1 MEAIAKTVFP
11 IAVASVGVLLAFQG
25 VLMIV
30 AYTVLAERKVLGWIQ
45 GRIGPNRVGYWGML
59 QPFADLFKFIFKEDI
74 VPDKSTKFVYFLAP
88 LVALTCALMPIV
100 VYPFGP
106 RLTDPLSWIAPYLIS
121 AVEWI
126 PAVGQSLVDGITW
139 LVPQAQNMP
148 LTIGRIDVG
157 VLYVL
162 GITSVGVYG
171 IALAGWSSNNKYS
184 LMGGLRSSA
193 QMISYELAM
202 GASVIGVVMLSGSL
216 DLGGIIDAQAKSPFK
231 WFIIP
236 QFIGFVVFLISA
248 FAETNRVPFDLPEA
262 ETELVAG
269 FHTEY
274 SALKFALFFMA
285 EYVNMF
291 TGSVMCVTLFL
302 GGWYIPGLDY
312 LARTIGIQEWLG
324 AGTVLYALVSHVGF
338 IVKICA
344 FLFFYIWI
352 RGTLP
357 RFRFD
362 QLMNFGWKFLLPLAL
377 ANVIVTIIAV
387 YVIEKYSLF

>member
-1 MEAIAKTVFP
+1 MESVLKTAFPFVVYTVGILIAFGLVM
-11 IAVASVGVLLAFQG
+11 
-25 VLMIV
+25 MIV
-30 AYTVLAERKVLGWIQ
+30 AYTVLAERKILGWIQ
-45 GRIGPNRVGYWGML
+45 GRIGPNRVGPWGVL
-59 QPFADLFKFIFKEDI
+59 QPFADLLKFIFKEDL
-74 VPDKSTKFVYFLAP
+74 VPDKSTKFIYFLAP
-88 LVALTCALMPIV
+88 LVALTCALLPMV

-106 RLTDPLSWIAPYLIS
+106 AITTVNWGEVLPYGLG
-121 AVEWI
+121 E
-126 PAVGQSLVDGITW
+126 GITR
-139 LVPQAQNMP
+139 LP
-148 LTIGRIDVG
+148 LTLAEIDVG
-157 VLYVL
+157 VLFVL

-171 IALAGWSSNNKYS
+171 IALAGWSSNSKYS

-202 GASVIGVVMLSGSL
+202 GASVIGAVMLAGTL
-216 DLGGIIDAQAKSPFK
+216 DLNGIIYAQIRSPFR

-236 QFIGFVVFLISA
+236 QFIGFVVFLIAA

-291 TGSVMCVTLFL
+291 TVSVMCTVLFL
-302 GGWYIPGLDY
+302 GGWYFPGLSY
-312 LARTIGIQEWLG
+312 VFEPGSIP
-324 AGTVLYALVSHVGF
+324 YAIASHVAF
-338 IVKICA
+338 IAKICA
-344 FLFFYIWI
+344 FLFFYIWV

-377 ANVIVTIIAV
+377 ANVILTIVIV
-387 YVIEKYSLF
+387 YFLNV

>member
-1 MEAIAKTVFP
+1 MESVLKPAFPFLVYALAIGAAFG
-11 IAVASVGVLLAFQG
+11 GVM
-25 VLMIV
+25 MIV

-45 GRIGPNRVGYWGML
+45 GRLGPNRVGPWGL
-59 QPFADLFKFIFKEDI
+59 FQPFADLLKFIFKEDL
-74 VPDKSTKFVYFLAP
+74 VPDKSTRFVYYLAP
-88 LVALTCALMPIV
+88 IVALTCALMPMV

-106 RLTDPLSWIAPYLIS
+106 PITTIDWSFLPWGL
-121 AVEWI
+121 
-126 PAVGQSLVDGITW
+126 GDGVTT
-139 LVPQAQNMP
+139 LP
-148 LTIGRIDVG
+148 LTIARVDVG
-157 VLYVL
+157 VLFVL

-171 IALAGWSSNNKYS
+171 IALAGWSSNSKYS

-202 GASVIGVVMLSGSL
+202 GAAVLGPVMLAGTL
-216 DLGGIIDAQAKSPFK
+216 DLNGIIHAQQQSVFR

-236 QFIGFVVFLISA
+236 QFIAFVVFLIAA

-291 TGSVMCVTLFL
+291 TVSVMCTVLFL
-302 GGWYIPGLDY
+302 GGWYVPGLS
-312 LARTIGIQEWLG
+312 RVFEVGSIP
-324 AGTVLYALVSHVGF
+324 YALVSHVAF
-338 IVKICA
+338 IGKICA
-344 FLFFYIWI
+344 FLFLYIWV

-377 ANVIVTIIAV
+377 VNVILTIVIV
-387 YVIEKYSLF
+387 YFLNT

>member
-1 MEAIAKTVFP
+1 MEQILLTTFPFIVFGVAI
-11 IAVASVGVLLAFQG
+11 LLAFQG

-45 GRIGPNRVGYWGML
+45 GRIGPNRVGPWGML
-59 QPFADLFKFIFKEDI
+59 QPFADLLKFIFKEDI
-74 VPDKSTKFVYFLAP
+74 APDKSTKFVYYLAP
-88 LVALTCALMPIV
+88 IIALTAALLPMV

-106 RLTDPLSWIAPYLIS
+106 PVIVDLSWLPYGL
-121 AVEWI
+121 
-126 PAVGQSLVDGITW
+126 GVDGAGNPIT
-139 LVPQAQNMP
+139 VVP
-148 LTIGRIDVG
+148 LTIAQIDVG
-157 VLYVL
+157 VLYIL
-162 GITSVGVYG
+162 AITSVGVYG
-171 IALAGWSSNNKYS
+171 IALAGWSSNSKYS

-202 GASVIGVVMLSGSL
+202 GASVLGVVMLAGTL
-216 DLGGIIDAQAKSPFK
+216 DLNGIIFAQTQSPFR
-231 WFIIP
+231 WYIIP
-236 QFIGFVVFLISA
+236 QFIGFFVFLIAA

-291 TGSVMCVTLFL
+291 TVSVLAVVLFL
-302 GGWYIPGLDY
+302 GGWYIPGLSY
-312 LARTIGIQEWLG
+312 IFEFGSIP
-324 AGTVLYALVSHVGF
+324 YALVSHIGF
-338 IVKICA
+338 LLKIFA
-344 FLFFYIWI
+344 FLFLYIWV

-362 QLMNFGWKFLLPLAL
+362 QLMSFGWKFLLPIAL
-377 ANVIVTIIAV
+377 ANVFFTIVIV
-387 YVIEKYSLF
+387 YFLNR

>member
-1 MEAIAKTVFP
+1 
-11 IAVASVGVLLAFQG
+11 
-25 VLMIV
+25 MIV

-45 GRIGPNRVGYWGML
+45 GRIGPNRVGPWGVL
-59 QPFADLFKFIFKEDI
+59 QPFADLFKFIFKEDL
-74 VPDKSTKFVYFLAP
+74 VPDKSTKFIFYLAP
-88 LVALTCALMPIV
+88 IIALVCALLPIV

-106 RLTDPLSWIAPYLIS
+106 PINIDLSGWLPYGL
-121 AVEWI
+121 
-126 PAVGQSLVDGITW
+126 LDGIK
-139 LVPQAQNMP
+139 QIP
-148 LTIGRIDVG
+148 LTIAQIDVG
-157 VLYVL
+157 ILYVL
-162 GITSVGVYG
+162 GITSIGVYG
-171 IALAGWSSNNKYS
+171 IALAGWSSNSKYS

-202 GASVIGVVMLSGSL
+202 GASVLGVVMLSGSL
-216 DLGGIIDAQAKSPFK
+216 NLNGIVYAQMNAPWYMK

-236 QFIGFVVFLISA
+236 QIIGFMVFLISA

-291 TGSVMCVTLFL
+291 TVSVMATTLFL
-302 GGWYIPGLDY
+302 GGWYIPGLSY
-312 LARTIGIQEWLG
+312 IFEVGS
-324 AGTVLYALVSHVGF
+324 VPYALFSHVGF
-338 IVKICA
+338 LLKIFA
-344 FLFFYIWI
+344 FLFLYIWV

-362 QLMNFGWKFLLPLAL
+362 QLMNFGWKFLLPVAIG
-377 ANVIVTIIAV
+377 NVILTIVAIWLWN
-387 YVIEKYSLF
+387 VI

>member
-1 MEAIAKTVFP
+1 LV
-11 IAVASVGVLLAFQG
+11 AVIIAFQG

-45 GRIGPNRVGYWGML
+45 GRIGPNRVGPWGVL
-59 QPFADLFKFIFKEDI
+59 QPFADLLKFIFKEDL

-88 LVALTCALMPIV
+88 LVALTCALMPMV

-106 RLTDPLSWIAPYLIS
+106 RMSDPLGWFTQKAGPWITSVP
-121 AVEWI
+121 V
-126 PAVGQSLVDGITW
+126 VGTYIVDALNW
-139 LVPQAQNMP
+139 LAPQARNMP
-148 LTIGRIDVG
+148 LTIAHLDVG
-157 VLYVL
+157 VLFVL

-202 GASVIGVVMLSGSL
+202 GASVIGVVMLAGSL
-216 DLGGIIDAQAKSPFK
+216 DLTQIINAQINSTFR
-231 WFIIP
+231 WYIIP
-236 QFIGFVVFLISA
+236 QFIGFIVFLIAA

-291 TGSVMCVTLFL
+291 TVSVMCTVLFL
-302 GGWYIPGLDY
+302 GGWYVPGLDWA
-312 LARTIGIQEWLG
+312 ARQLGVHEWLG
-324 AGTVLYALVSHVGF
+324 AGTVLYALVSHLVF
-338 IVKICA
+338 IGKICA
-344 FLFFYIWI
+344 FLFFYIWV

-362 QLMNFGWKFLLPLAL
+362 QLMNFGWKFLLPVAL
-377 ANVIVTIIAV
+377 INVIVTIIVV
-387 YVIEKYSLF
+387 YFLNR